1 MKGNSDRREDARYCQ
16 VVKNLM
22 NHWNRLVSREGILY
36 IEVVDT
42 DSGNIVRA
50 LVAPVAVR
58 ENIMRMAHETRA
70 SGHLGRDKTLS
81 HLRRV
86 VYWPGKRDDVARWCA
101 GCIPCA
107 RKKPG
112 PCRSREPLQHVN
124 AGFPMQRIA
133 IDILGPLPV
142 TENGNEYVMVVTD
155 YFTKWAE
162 AFALPDHTALTVADK
177 LLTNFVCRFGVPQTI
192 HTDQGREFESIL
204 FSHLC
209 EALEIEKT
217 RTSLYRPQSDG
228 FMERFNRTLQQM
240 LAIFVNDKRT
250 DWDGHLPLLLMACRS
265 WKQQSTQCTS
275 NLLMFGRKMML
286 PLGQ

>member
-177 LLTNFVCRFGVPQTI
+177 LLTKCRKRSTRIKDGSSRASCS
-192 HTDQGREFESIL
+192 HT
-204 FSHLC
+204 C
-209 EALEIEKT
+209 AK
-217 RTSLYRPQSDG
+217 
-228 FMERFNRTLQQM
+228 LQ
-240 LAIFVNDKRT
+240 R
-250 DWDGHLPLLLMACRS
+250 
-265 WKQQSTQCTS
+265 
-275 NLLMFGRKMML
+275 
-286 PLGQ
+286 